1 MLRSDLWDYSDANIV
16 EKVIINATGIN
27 ATNKRNKKLSRIM
40 LCLDHVYQKLTTH
53 LQAMQ
58 KILILYNL
66 LECSNNYSMTSGSLR
81 NCYRD
86 EVNDFAK
93 KIAD

>member
-1 MLRSDLWDYSDANIV
+1 MAKKWIEVNDSSSSQYSDNKNIRFKTSMLRSDLWDYSHANIV

-53 LQAMQ
+53 L
-58 KILILYNL
+58 
-66 LECSNNYSMTSGSLR
+66 
-81 NCYRD
+81 
-86 EVNDFAK
+86 
-93 KIAD
+93 